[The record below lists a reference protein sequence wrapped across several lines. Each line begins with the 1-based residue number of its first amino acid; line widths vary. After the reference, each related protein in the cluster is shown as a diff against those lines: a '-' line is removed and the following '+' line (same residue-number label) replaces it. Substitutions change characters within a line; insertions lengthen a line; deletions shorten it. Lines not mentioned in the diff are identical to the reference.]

1 MKTLFLPTTPLHAF
15 FALGLMR
22 GPFRDHQHTLAL
34 ISRLDDTPDHIADA
48 LQDSVSSGVTVVRFP
63 KLKGVGPARRL
74 LGEISACARAI
85 EPSMIAVGNDR
96 RTEFYAAVRGCPS
109 ARRIYLDDGLH
120 SYLPHH
126 DVQSAWRRALDVT
139 RRRLRYGLPVERPPM
154 IGGSRAVQEAY
165 VLLPQQVHEGLR
177 GKPVQPLQPS
187 WFADPWVRGI
197 CTAAASLAGL
207 DTSLCR
213 SIGLLLLLPHPRFL
227 ESYPVLRQQIEA
239 LAARHAERGELVALK
254 AHPWAGLPL
263 ARQLKVPLHS
273 VLELPARLPVEVLVP
288 LLSGT
293 LVVGSL
299 TTALL
304 SLALLGEHLTVH
316 SLLPP
321 ATPGA
326 EGDNNDRTLNIYR
339 SVGIHPFDLRAIS
352 LA

>member
-15 FALGLMR
+15 FAVGLMR

-48 LQDSVSSGVTVVRFP
+48 LQASATSGVTVVRFP
-63 KLKGVGPARRL
+63 KLKGYGPARRL

-85 EPSMIAVGNDR
+85 EPSVIAVGNDR

-154 IGGSRAVQEAY
+154 IGGSTAVQEAY

-227 ESYPVLRQQIEA
+227 ESYPELRQQIEA

-254 AHPWAGLPL
+254 AHPRAGLPL
-263 ARQLKVPLHS
+263 ARQLKVPPHS
-273 VLELPARLPVEVLVP
+273 VVELPALLPIEVLVP

-326 EGDNNDRTLNIYR
+326 EGHNNDRTLNIYR
-339 SVGIHPFDLRAIS
+339 SVGIHPFDLREIS
-352 LA
+352 PP